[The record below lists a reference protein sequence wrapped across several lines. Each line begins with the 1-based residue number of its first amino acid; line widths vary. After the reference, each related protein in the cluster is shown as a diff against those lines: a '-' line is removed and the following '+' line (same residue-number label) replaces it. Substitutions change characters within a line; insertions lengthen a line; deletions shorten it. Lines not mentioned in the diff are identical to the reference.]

1 MTATAAGDPMRDRE
15 TRQVEGISAAAGLIV
30 LAWVALAVQS
40 RLARSRGTTQAL
52 RVGE

>member
-1 MTATAAGDPMRDRE
+1 VVVPLHASFVAIAAT
-15 TRQVEGISAAAGLIV
+15 AAGLIV
-30 LAWVALAVQS
+30 LAWVTLAVQS